1 MTPELIQQYH
11 DKVATTSVEVEIN
24 GTGGTYPLPDDAIL
38 RDKTIL
44 GFLVMPNGSGTA
56 KSPMNR
62 ALASEAAVNSSY
74 LTMKFVNDDVISSH
88 PLSDFR
94 PSKEDR
100 SIRRWEICGLNPSK
114 SFIKVADPTLIAD
127 GQSIMLQFIYLND

>member
-1 MTPELIQQYH
+1 MTPELIQQYG
-11 DKVATTSVEVEIN
+11 DKVATTSIEVQI
-24 GTGGTYPLPDDAIL
+24 GSTSGTYPLPDDSIL
-38 RDKTIL
+38 RDKVVVGL
-44 GFLVMPNGSGTA
+44 FVMSNGSGTA

-74 LTMKFVNDDVISSH
+74 LTLKFVNDDVISSH

-100 SIRRWEICGLNPSK
+100 SIRRIKICGFNPSK
-114 SFIKVADPTLIAD
+114 SFIKVADPALIAA
-127 GQSIMLQFIYLND
+127 GQSIVLQFIYLNE